1 MVVAV
6 CVVLTVRK
14 RYGAS
19 AGAGPFNRVWY
30 MRAMMAFLWP
40 FPSAMALPAL
50 ALALWLGMIAPVLA
64 QAEPPAETDTATDTA
79 PPSPSVAVD
88 IAGFTVVQAMA
99 EDGTPLLDDA
109 GNPVMIRIPLAESVI
124 TPGDDVVY
132 VITLEN
138 QTPDPATTLQ
148 IGAQV
153 AAEVLLDPY
162 SVTSPEGLALDWA
175 DAESPDA
182 FAPVFVMVE
191 GAPVMQADLD
201 TIRTLRLTLPELAAG
216 AAQIIE
222 YSVTL
227 R

>member
-1 MVVAV
+1 MLRVPESR
-6 CVVLTVRK
+6 VLH
-14 RYGAS
+14 
-19 AGAGPFNRVWY
+19 
-30 MRAMMAFLWP
+30 MRAIMAVSWPRPVFL
-40 FPSAMALPAL
+40 AVPAL
-50 ALALWLGMIAPVLA
+50 SLAIWVAMIAPSLA
-64 QAEPPAETDTATDTA
+64 QAAPPAEAAEATDTA
-79 PPSPSVAVD
+79 PPSPSVSVD

-162 SVTSPEGLALDWA
+162 SVIGPEGLALDWA
-175 DAESPDA
+175 DAESPEV